1 MKLENNDDY
10 KMLVN
15 KWRTKSNSE
24 LDELFD
30 WIREDSNKQ
39 LKELLNAVT
48 DEDTRGFIDYGFT
61 MLLQNNW
68 YIMGL
73 LINALKDDE
82 N

>member
-24 LDELFD
+24 LDEMLD
-30 WIREDSNKQ
+30 WIREDNDKQ

-48 DEDTRGFIDYGFT
+48 DEDTRDFIGYGFT
-61 MLLQNNW
+61 ILLKNNLFV
-68 YIMGL
+68 MQL
-73 LINALKDDE
+73 LINALKEDE
-82 N
+82 K